1 MEPEAAEGQA
11 GTTYCGNRAGA
22 DWSVFGCSQP
32 EILGVLG
39 IWPKVEGWPYAA
51 LITQPLRL
59 AGVVVKLGLNAMA
72 RPGGLCLDCL
82 CG

>member
-39 IWPKVEGWPYAA
+39 IWPKVEGVALRSPDYPSPPPRRGGCETWLECNGQAWWPSS
-51 LITQPLRL
+51 
-59 AGVVVKLGLNAMA
+59 
-72 RPGGLCLDCL
+72 
-82 CG
+82 